1 MFRPVKGGLWR
12 ALDERDDTLDAD
24 GRRRPPCPVAPRPI
38 VPRPRRTARAARTV
52 YRLGDV
58 RGILLR

>member
-1 MFRPVKGGLWR
+1 
-12 ALDERDDTLDAD
+12 DERDDTPDA
-24 GRRRPPCPVAPRPI
+24 GGGRRPPCPIAPRPI
-38 VPRPRRTARAARTV
+38 VPRPRRVARAARTV